1 MMIGD
6 FNLSTIIEFHSTI
19 SRHGIVQASL
29 TLLIWLNEIVLHTS
43 FIRVAMLLPSGALD
57 FPTAKVF
64 HARLAASVFMQHLWK
79 SSSQSKL
86 FERISPTPARNL
98 PIADCRA

>member
-1 MMIGD
+1 MIGD
-6 FNLSTIIEFHSTI
+6 FNLSTKIEFHSTI

-29 TLLIWLNEIVLHTS
+29 ALLIWLNEIVLHTS
-43 FIRVAMLLPSGALD
+43 FIHATMLLPSGALD
-57 FPTAKVF
+57 LHTAKVS

>member
-1 MMIGD
+1 MKIGD
-6 FNLSTIIEFHSTI
+6 FNLSTKTP
-19 SRHGIVQASL
+19 
-29 TLLIWLNEIVLHTS
+29 HTS
-43 FIRVAMLLPSGALD
+43 FIHAAMLLPSGALD
-57 FPTAKVF
+57 LHTAKVS

-98 PIADCRA
+98 PIAGCRA